1 MKHQQP
7 DADKSYLFVKYL
19 FESKYQLLINK
30 REKEELN
37 EQKNQ
42 RHLLIIIKQLMMFMK
57 TWKSIIQ
64 TNKENN

>member
-1 MKHQQP
+1 MLTKFICSSKIYFNQ
-7 DADKSYLFVKYL
+7 SINYLSTK
-19 FESKYQLLINK
+19 EK
-30 REKEELN
+30 KEELS

-64 TNKENN
+64 LNKEQN